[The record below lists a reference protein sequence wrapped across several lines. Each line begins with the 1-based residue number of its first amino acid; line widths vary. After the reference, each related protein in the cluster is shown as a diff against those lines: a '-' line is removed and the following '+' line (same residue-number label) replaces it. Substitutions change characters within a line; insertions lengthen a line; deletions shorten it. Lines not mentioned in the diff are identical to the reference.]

1 MPDYLKNSINSRF
14 QKPPN
19 NTYKNFLKKIANQ
32 NDFKVLDARINYEPS
47 IVIKNPDEYLYKLQ
61 LNLLVSDKDYQ
72 QNMTKFFA
80 E

>member
-1 MPDYLKNSINSRF
+1 VKNSISRF
-14 QKPPN
+14 QKHPN
-19 NTYKNFLKKIANQ
+19 NTYENFLKKIANQ

-47 IVIKNPDEYLYKLQ
+47 IVINSPGEYLYKLQ

>member
-1 MPDYLKNSINSRF
+1 MPDYLKNSISRF
-14 QKPPN
+14 QKHPN
-19 NTYKNFLKKIANQ
+19 NTYENFIKKIANQ

-47 IVIKNPDEYLYKLQ
+47 IVINNPGEYLYKLQ